1 MKKKKKRKKKTKMK
15 FPYSWTCIPWK
26 NISRRKKISAI
37 KIPAIPPLATSSC
50 EGELDQKGGNLDML
64 GLITSL
70 FFPFFLLLL

>member
-50 EGELDQKGGNLDML
+50 EGELD
-64 GLITSL
+64 
-70 FFPFFLLLL
+70 